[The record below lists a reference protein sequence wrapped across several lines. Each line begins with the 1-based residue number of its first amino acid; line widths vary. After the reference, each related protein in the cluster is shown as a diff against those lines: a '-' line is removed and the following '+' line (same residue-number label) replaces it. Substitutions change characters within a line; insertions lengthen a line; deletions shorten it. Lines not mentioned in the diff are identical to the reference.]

1 MNLDLIVCD
10 EGHRLKTANIK
21 TAQAIRSL
29 STKRRIIL
37 TGTPIQNDL
46 GEFFAMIDF
55 VNPGLFD
62 NYGLFKKVFE
72 DPIVRS
78 RQPDCSKAEAALG
91 LERYRVCF
99 GWVDDVPFGNITY
112 RELTNSFLL
121 HPIDRKRY
129 EPFTSH
135 QASMNSSSCSPKLTT
150 NPLLCTQ

>member
-1 MNLDLIVCD
+1 VQEEIKNVNLDVIVCD

-78 RQPDCSKAEAALG
+78 RQPDCSKVEAALG
-91 LERYRVCF
+91 LERYCSCF
-99 GWVDDVPFGNITY
+99 
-112 RELTNSFLL
+112 E
-121 HPIDRKRY
+121 
-129 EPFTSH
+129 
-135 QASMNSSSCSPKLTT
+135 
-150 NPLLCTQ
+150 